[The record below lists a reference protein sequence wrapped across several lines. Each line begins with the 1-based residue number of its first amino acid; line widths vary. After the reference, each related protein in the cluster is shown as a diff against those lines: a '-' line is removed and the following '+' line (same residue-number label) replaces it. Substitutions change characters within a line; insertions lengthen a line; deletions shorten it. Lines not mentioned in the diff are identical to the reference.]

1 MQEIT
6 YSSYREYK
14 QAVTAELYKEAEGF
28 VRIGYLLKVARD
40 TDILKESGYT
50 TVFDFAA
57 AEYNL
62 TKDVVSRWI
71 GINDRFSKGGYSME
85 LDDRFGA
92 FGPTK
97 LGEMLT
103 LPDAVIDVIPET
115 VTRDDIRDL
124 KKEIK
129 KEQAISDLEVLAE
142 KNEIMQAEEDSGN
155 TSGEKSLFLQLLLIW
170 LHQTS
175 PNTDRFERVRL
186 IKPVNINTILDVL
199 APSGKDMFTV
209 RLPGAGSYIIS
220 IRGKDYPIG
229 ILNMRNNERTNV
241 EWQEAIYDIEQFQRP
256 IMGMDVYTAW
266 EMVYDEDIF
275 PADALGPEEQT
286 IAEPDT
292 SENEVNVVKSESCTV
307 SEENAATTVR
317 PTAVNEAE
325 TEVAPAQQ
333 EMEKEKKPK
342 PLMNEE
348 LPEQQLHI
356 YTVQFR
362 CTAGEYKQMKT
373 WAGNRSIKFKKIGER

>member
-6 YSSYREYK
+6 YSSYQEYK
-14 QAVTAELYKEAEGF
+14 QAVTTELYREAEGF

-40 TDILKESGYT
+40 TDILRESGYT
-50 TVFDFAA
+50 TVYEFAA

-71 GINDRFSKGGYSME
+71 GINDRFSKNGYSME

-115 VTRDDIRDL
+115 ATRDDIRDL

-142 KNEIMQAEEDSGN
+142 KNEIMQAERGSEH
-155 TSGEKSLFLQLLLIW
+155 TPEEKSLFLQLLLIW

-175 PNTDRFERVRL
+175 PNTDRFERVRS

-199 APSGKDMFTV
+199 APSGKEMFTV
-209 RLPGAGSYIIS
+209 RLPGAGSFIIS
-220 IRGKDYPIG
+220 IRGKDYPIS
-229 ILNMRNNERTNV
+229 ILNMRNNEPTRI
-241 EWQEAIYDIEQFQRP
+241 EWQEAILDIEKFQRP

-266 EMVYDEDIF
+266 EMVYGEDIF
-275 PADALGPEEQT
+275 PADAPEPEEQ
-286 IAEPDT
+286 PQ
-292 SENEVNVVKSESCTV
+292 NESSVV
-307 SEENAATTVR
+307 SEKKTAAVKE
-317 PTAVNEAE
+317 PLAMNIAK
-325 TEVAPAQQ
+325 VAPAQQ
-333 EMEKEKKPK
+333 EAEKKTK

-348 LPEQQLHI
+348 LPEQQLHV

-362 CTAGEYKQMKT
+362 CTAGEYKQMRT
-373 WAGNRSIKFKKIGER
+373 WAGNRNIKFKKLGER